1 MCIVNIKVNDATIRR
16 INPNLT
22 DSEKIGQWLQHQVN
36 TMLEEMVSYEE
47 KHDKSVKGLY
57 TAAETDDA
65 QMSEEA
71 FYARVKEAEEEYKR
85 GEYFEML
92 PDESLEDFLKRVE

>member
-1 MCIVNIKVNDATIRR
+1 MCIVNIKVN
-16 INPNLT
+16 
-22 DSEKIGQWLQHQVN
+22 
-36 TMLEEMVSYEE
+36 
-47 KHDKSVKGLY
+47 
-57 TAAETDDA
+57 DA